1 MNKYEIT
8 YQEISEAKII
18 LEAKDE
24 DDLANLMEIGQFEL
38 DWNIVGF
45 YSEWDLIEV
54 EDCHFSSW
62 S

>member
-38 DWNIVGF
+38 DWKIVGF

-54 EDCHFSSW
+54 EQEV
-62 S
+62 

>member
-18 LEAKDE
+18 LEAKGE

-38 DWNIVGF
+38 DWKVVGF

-54 EDCHFSSW
+54 NENE
-62 S
+62 

>member
-1 MNKYEIT
+1 MNKYEVI
-8 YQEISEAKII
+8 YQEVSEAKII

-38 DWNIVGF
+38 DWKIVGF

-54 EDCHFSSW
+54 DENE
-62 S
+62 

>member
-38 DWNIVGF
+38 DWKIVGF

-54 EDCHFSSW
+54 NEDE
-62 S
+62 

>member
-1 MNKYEIT
+1 MNKYEVI
-8 YQEISEAKII
+8 YQEVSEARII

-38 DWNIVGF
+38 DWKIVGF

-54 EDCHFSSW
+54 NEDE
-62 S
+62 

>member
-1 MNKYEIT
+1 MNKYEVI
-8 YQEISEAKII
+8 YQEVSEARII

-38 DWNIVGF
+38 NWKIVGF

-54 EDCHFSSW
+54 NEDE
-62 S
+62 

>member
-38 DWNIVGF
+38 DWKIVGF

-54 EDCHFSSW
+54 NENE
-62 S
+62 

>member
-1 MNKYEIT
+1 MNKYEVI
-8 YQEISEAKII
+8 YQEVSEAKII

-38 DWNIVGF
+38 DWKVIGF

-54 EDCHFSSW
+54 DENE
-62 S
+62 

>member
-1 MNKYEIT
+1 MNKYEVI
-8 YQEISEAKII
+8 YQEVSEAKII

-38 DWNIVGF
+38 DWKVIGF

-54 EDCHFSSW
+54 NENE
-62 S
+62 

>member
-24 DDLANLMEIGQFEL
+24 DDLANLMEIGHFEL
-38 DWNIVGF
+38 DWKIVGF
-45 YSEWDLIEV
+45 YSEYDFL
-54 EDCHFSSW
+54 EDDENE
-62 S
+62 

>member
-38 DWNIVGF
+38 DWKIVGF
-45 YSEWDLIEV
+45 YSEWDLIEFD
-54 EDCHFSSW
+54 EDDEDE
-62 S
+62 

>member
-38 DWNIVGF
+38 DWKVIGF

-54 EDCHFSSW
+54 DENE
-62 S
+62 